1 VLTMSAYKALRTGLF
16 ATGGLISFARGLNDT
31 PKIVGML
38 VAAGA
43 LAVAP
48 GMALVAMFM
57 LVGGFLLSRRVAKTM
72 AENITAMDA
81 EQGLVASLVTAILV
95 ILASYAGLPVSTTH
109 VSVGALF
116 GIAMA
121 NRTAKLRTVATILVA
136 WVTTLP
142 LAASIAA
149 GLYVGIKAI
158 GL

>member
-1 VLTMSAYKALRTGLF
+1 
-16 ATGGLISFARGLNDT
+16 
-31 PKIVGML
+31 ML

-43 LAVAP
+43 LALAP
-48 GMALVAMFM
+48 GMALVAVFM
-57 LVGGFLLSRRVAKTM
+57 LLGGLLLSRRVARTM
-72 AENITAMDA
+72 AENITVMDA
-81 EQGLVASLVTAILV
+81 EQGFVASLVTAILV

-116 GIAMA
+116 GIAIA
-121 NRTAKLRTVATILVA
+121 NRIAKIRTVATILVA